1 MFEELTEKPIT
12 DLVILISVDNE
23 EPQIFTQKRDEW
35 ISKFMEA
42 RDEFKSRHGY

>member
-1 MFEELTEKPIT
+1 
-12 DLVILISVDNE
+12 LVILISVDNE

-42 RDEFKSRHGY
+42 RGQFKNRYGY